1 MRAWQPTPVFL
12 PGKSHRQRSLA
23 SYSPWSHKQSNMT
36 EVTEHMH
43 THRVAALGQSGY
55 NPYAVRFSGNWS
67 LDKANYK
74 CWGYWSFVRDQ
85 ILVELI
91 KDDFIKKVILSIDI
105 KQSNSSI
112 FIIPLSWMSINKNL
126 NWYQWLSWLF
136 SELKIETKDNWTK
149 DISIIRVGIIY

>member
-1 MRAWQPTPVFL
+1 M
-12 PGKSHRQRSLA
+12 
-23 SYSPWSHKQSNMT
+23 
-36 EVTEHMH
+36 
-43 THRVAALGQSGY
+43 
-55 NPYAVRFSGNWS
+55 
-67 LDKANYK
+67 
-74 CWGYWSFVRDQ
+74 RDQ